1 MTAQLSPL
9 FSWRGQIAGSDLNST
24 SKLVAFTLS
33 LHMSERGDSCFP
45 SIDTLADE
53 TSLHHDTVKTHLA
66 KLAAAGW
73 ISKTYDRSVKGR
85 GTRVYY
91 AAAIP
96 STGAE
101 THPAPAETE
110 QGGARPR
117 STGADDPPPYESV
130 NEDVNESDETSSRAE
145 APTMAKAQRDAL
157 FQSIVSACGMEY
169 GEMTKRQQRSC
180 AVAMAEL
187 AAVQATPEEV
197 HRRSLIYRQKF
208 ECALTPNAL
217 ANQWAGLREPDT
229 PMARAGGGVMD
240 RVKARLAA
248 EKSEPVPDNVVTLRA
263 VGQ

>member
-96 STGAE
+96 
-101 THPAPAETE
+101 
-110 QGGARPR
+110 